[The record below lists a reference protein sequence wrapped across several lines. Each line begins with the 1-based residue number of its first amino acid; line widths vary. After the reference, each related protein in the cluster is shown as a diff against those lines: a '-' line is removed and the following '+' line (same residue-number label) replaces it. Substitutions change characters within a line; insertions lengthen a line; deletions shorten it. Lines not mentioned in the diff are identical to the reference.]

1 MTFNQY
7 DEILKVLKTPIT
19 KKSNRPSLL
28 DYAPELRGP
37 PNNRYG
43 GHQTRRLRSL
53 EAAHMVQPV
62 QLSNLL
68 VKRLRSGSRIDVATL
83 DDPKINAM
91 AKNNFIMSAQRGS
104 NFLAKIGF

>member
-43 GHQTRRLRSL
+43 GHQTQHLRS
-53 EAAHMVQPV
+53 
-62 QLSNLL
+62 
-68 VKRLRSGSRIDVATL
+68 
-83 DDPKINAM
+83 
-91 AKNNFIMSAQRGS
+91 FRGS
-104 NFLAKIGF
+104 TYGPAGPVKQFTREEIKKWEQDRRE